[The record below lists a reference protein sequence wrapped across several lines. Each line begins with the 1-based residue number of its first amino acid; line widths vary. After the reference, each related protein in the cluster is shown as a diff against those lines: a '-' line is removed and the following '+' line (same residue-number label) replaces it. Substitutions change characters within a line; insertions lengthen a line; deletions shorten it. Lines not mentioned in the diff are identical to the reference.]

1 MVTDVNIPTNPS
13 LLDTFVG
20 VEGIELTVIGRTFA
34 RGVGLEQIQAGDAEP
49 TGFVASSDGRSVQTL
64 WHDEADGGAQGAAY
78 FERFEHGAR
87 VAHGWVDSVS
97 RRIVQTG

>member
-1 MVTDVNIPTNPS
+1 MVTVTNIPTNPS

-49 TGFVASSDGRSVQTL
+49 IGFVASSDGRSVQTL
-64 WHDEADGGAQGAAY
+64 WHDGPAAGEAY
-78 FERFEHGAR
+78 YERFEHGAR